1 MSSPFFR
8 KARTTPRL
16 APDAQVRQ
24 GRAVR
29 AAQAALGTTD
39 AVRESL
45 NGDNPGLGGRP
56 LDLAVASEAGLL
68 KVEAAIHAV
77 AWARGAA
84 T

>member
-8 KARTTPRL
+8 KARSIPRL
-16 APDAQVRQ
+16 APDAQARQ
-24 GRAVR
+24 GRIVR

-39 AVRESL
+39 AVREFL

-56 LDLAVASEAGLL
+56 LDLAVASEAGLRR
-68 KVEAAIHAV
+68 VETAIKAE

>member
-1 MSSPFFR
+1 VSQPFFR
-8 KARTTPRL
+8 KAHATPRL
-16 APDAQVRQ
+16 APDAQIRQ

-39 AVRESL
+39 AVREFL
-45 NGDNPGLGGRP
+45 NSDNPGLGGRP
-56 LDLAVASEAGLL
+56 LDLAVASEAGLRR
-68 KVEAAIHAV
+68 VETAIKAE

>member
-1 MSSPFFR
+1 MSPPFFR
-8 KARTTPRL
+8 KARTAPRL

-39 AVRESL
+39 AVRDFL

-68 KVEAAIHAV
+68 EVEAAIQAE

-84 T
+84 S

>member
-1 MSSPFFR
+1 VSPPFFR
-8 KARTTPRL
+8 KARTAPRL

-39 AVRESL
+39 AVRDFL

-68 KVEAAIHAV
+68 KVEAAIQAE

-84 T
+84 S